1 MIKTITSWQITWD
14 GSGKEKPVF
23 AQCGP
28 VMETGS
34 CIGWPSTSSML
45 GKIAVSSL
53 CLYFMKFLYWSGLSS
68 MLHKFIYNPIPDIQR
83 TAESSCRN
91 TRWVYCFGL
100 VFDNLNNSWSSFLC
114 TCHQYFEQTI
124 SRDQCSDGELLIILV
139 LGVNM
144 KPLPLSSVYIRIVIS
159 EPYQKMCSN

>member
-34 CIGWPSTSSML
+34 CIGWPSTSLMF

-53 CLYFMKFLYWSGLSS
+53 CLYLMKFLYWSGLSS

-100 VFDNLNNSWSSFLC
+100 VFDNLNNGFFVYMSPILWTNNQQRAMQWWWVSNC
-114 TCHQYFEQTI
+114 TG
-124 SRDQCSDGELLIILV
+124 SRCKYETSTVEFCLYK
-139 LGVNM
+139 N
-144 KPLPLSSVYIRIVIS
+144 SHIRAVS
-159 EPYQKMCSN
+159 ENV